1 MIIQNAEIHDAG
13 EVAKLVRGL
22 SNYYLEKENGELPIW
37 LSDSITDSA
46 FLRRFNDREYHNYI
60 FKTGGLVV
68 GYICI
73 KNGFHL
79 YHLFV
84 SAEFHKKGIAK
95 NLWEHAIKSLSI
107 NNCTVRSSL
116 YAVPV
121 YSRLGFVI
129 SGHAESKEDIGYQP
143 MVYSN
148 ADC

>member
-79 YHLFV
+79 LQETYFEQMYL
-84 SAEFHKKGIAK
+84 SK
-95 NLWEHAIKSLSI
+95 NKSLKKI
-107 NNCTVRSSL
+107 
-116 YAVPV
+116 
-121 YSRLGFVI
+121 
-129 SGHAESKEDIGYQP
+129 K
-143 MVYSN
+143 
-148 ADC
+148 